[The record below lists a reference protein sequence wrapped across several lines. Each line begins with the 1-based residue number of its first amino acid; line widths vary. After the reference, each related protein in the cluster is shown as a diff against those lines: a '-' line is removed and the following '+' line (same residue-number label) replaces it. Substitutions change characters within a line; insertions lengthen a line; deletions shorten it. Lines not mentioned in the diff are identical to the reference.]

1 LPGFGSIGCELRGV
15 SRTTESIIHGPG
27 TGRNDPYTLALVRRT
42 MAVFVAIPFAVCAAI
57 AVLAVLAVSA
67 IFMIITALVIA
78 VTMMFLVVRNVFVLI
93 PVVAHKVDPFVA
105 GVVFTAM
112 PAPVSGMARW
122 DAQVDRLTIHR
133 YPLDDPRLTIEN
145 AWRRIATTNVDLPI
159 KTGLADA
166 DRYADIGRVRRNG
179 GDGEGCCKK

>member
-1 LPGFGSIGCELRGV
+1 MRDTGYGVWQKVLPQIGQQDRAGK
-15 SRTTESIIHGPG
+15 H
-27 TGRNDPYTLALVRRT
+27 ALVIRA
-42 MAVFVAIPFAVCAAI
+42 MAVFVAIPVAVF
-57 AVLAVLAVSA
+57 VVSA
-67 IFMIITALVIA
+67 IVVVLVVPTIAMLISAPVIA
-78 VTMMFLVVRNVFVLI
+78 VTMMFLVMRDVLVLV

-105 GVVFTAM
+105 GVVFAAM
-112 PAPVSGMARW
+112 PAPVSGMARR

-166 DRYADIGRVRRNG
+166 DGYADIGRECRNG
-179 GDGEGCCKK
+179 GG